1 MTLLYVIGGKPRTG
15 KSKISQRVKTRHG
28 SLEILSTDSFRVGGK
43 DDLAWV
49 GLAKHLRET
58 TFPSGVLVEG
68 VAITPRRIYELNI
81 PALALQKA
89 VFLGYSRESHADSIL
104 NHAQQARHKDWVF
117 NKIQQKPSYVDEVR
131 GWMKAGIHESAQLK
145 IDAEAYGY
153 GYFDITD
160 YADFEKYMTDVADY
174 LLTSSKDSPKDS
186 SCEK

>member
-28 SLEILSTDSFRVGGK
+28 SLEILSTDSFREGRN
-43 DDLAWV
+43 DDLAWDRLV
-49 GLAKHLRET
+49 NHLREAN
-58 TFPSGVLVEG
+58 FPSGVLVEG

-81 PALALQKA
+81 PDLALQKA
-89 VFLGYSRESHADSIL
+89 VFLGYSRKTHAESIL
-104 NHAQQARHKDWVF
+104 NHAKHHRNWVS
-117 NKIQQKPSYVDEVR
+117 KKLREIASYTDEVR
-131 GWMKAGIHESAQLK
+131 GGWMKAGIPESAQLK